1 MVLVK
6 MLKRRDA
13 SSVLVAVL
21 VALVVWQPLMQ
32 ETSRLSAKISGL
44 SGGQYASYSAPGAG
58 WKGEYLYPLVSVI
71 VQLIALELLGWIY
84 VLGKSSMKKK

>member
-21 VALVVWQPLMQ
+21 LAIIISQPLQNDTARLANKIVGINGAGYGAGGGWKNQYLVPVVWAILQ
-32 ETSRLSAKISGL
+32 I
-44 SGGQYASYSAPGAG
+44 
-58 WKGEYLYPLVSVI
+58 I
-71 VQLIALELLGWIY
+71 VLEILAWIY
-84 VLGKSSMKKK
+84 VWSQPRGNR